1 MGVFVVRR
9 WILRLPGPYGK
20 EGPLA
25 EDEQARR
32 GTLSRYFRPLLKV
45 TLGLLIV
52 LLLLGIVWVTPVVSQ
67 HLAA

>member
-9 WILRLPGPYGK
+9 WILRLPGQCGG
-20 EGPLA
+20 EGSLT
-25 EDEQARR
+25 EDEGACS
-32 GTLSRYFRPLLKV
+32 GTLSRYFRPLVKV